1 MQCQQTPDTIPIRS
15 LSTQSTTVFFL
26 QVSRDTNSGKD
37 LDAPGL
43 RFCARYTRGAE
54 GGNFGPGFKIHVF
67 TKRTLR
73 GITDTFWG
81 TS

>member
-1 MQCQQTPDTIPIRS
+1 MQCQLTPDRIAIRS

-26 QVSRDTNSGKD
+26 QALRDTNSGKD

-43 RFCARYTRGAE
+43 RFCGRYTRGAD
-54 GGNFGPGFKIHVF
+54 GGNFGQGLKIHAF
-67 TKRTLR
+67 TKLTVR

>member
-1 MQCQQTPDTIPIRS
+1 MRGIS
-15 LSTQSTTVFFL
+15 LVIFVAL
-26 QVSRDTNSGKD
+26 WDTNSGKD

-43 RFCARYTRGAE
+43 RFCARYTRG
-54 GGNFGPGFKIHVF
+54 GDWGNFRAGPKKHVF
-67 TKRTLR
+67 TKLTVR